1 MKLRYILII
10 LFSFIL
16 GIIITLLTGF
26 ISNTTTNLLGANKWG
41 FPFYWMSQPVY
52 PGADRIIIWSNLL
65 IDILIWSFL
74 LFMIICLGYYL
85 LTKLKRKKK

>member
-1 MKLRYILII
+1 MKLKYILII

-26 ISNTTTNLLGANKWG
+26 IANTTTNLLGADTWG
-41 FPFYWMSQPVY
+41 FPFYWMNQSVY
-52 PGADRIIIWSNLL
+52 PGAERAIIWSNLL

-74 LFMIICLGYYL
+74 LFLILYLGYYIL
-85 LTKLKRKKK
+85 IKLKSKEK